1 MDKPRSLFESFLFEA
16 EGDPPDLPADDNG
29 PPEMPP
35 DDPPDMGGDD
45 APTDAPA
52 DITDD
57 PPEMGGDDT
66 SDDFGTDEATD
77 DAQDDAPAKKN
88 ENMALDDK
96 VSAIMNANLYQ
107 RFLGL
112 LTQITDQI
120 SSIKNNMD
128 ILHSVAP
135 SSTETFSALTRLAEN
150 IRLYLTG
157 SFEHENYSKNLLF
170 FNKCLN
176 LLKLL
181 NDGFNKDIK
190 KGIKEIK

>member
-66 SDDFGTDEATD
+66 TDDFGEDEATD